1 MCRDKRLKG
10 FKWRGNRGIYIEMYV
25 EELEYVNELK
35 REILNN
41 LRVNYGFCEIR
52 IICAKIYKNW
62 ELINI
67 SAK

>member
-1 MCRDKRLKG
+1 
-10 FKWRGNRGIYIEMYV
+10 MYV

-52 IICAKIYKNW
+52 IICAKIYKN
-62 ELINI
+62 
-67 SAK
+67 